1 MYRGQRSNVSFGC
14 EANYSSGSSAERTD
28 WEPFPTAVNADFA
41 HRSVTIPLKDDKDVF
56 CKALGSASADCA
68 DGTVLDET
76 TPGPITEAF
85 LQHLITIYPEG
96 EIFDLDGIVPSYTD
110 SRQLSLGRKSRLR
123 PFRNGRQSPAGGS
136 NVLQVTASRLASYF
150 PGAKTVV
157 FLPLWDWN
165 KGHWLAGT
173 LIWSRDSERP
183 LELEEF
189 HYFKVFGDAIISE
202 IAKAKSFELENS
214 KSDFISSVSHEL
226 RSPLHGMLASAE
238 LLLET
243 ALKPDQRDLV
253 KMLETCGL
261 TLLDTMNHL

>member
-1 MYRGQRSNVSFGC
+1 MC
-14 EANYSSGSSAERTD
+14 SSGSSADLTD
-28 WEPFPTAVNADFA
+28 WEPFPTAVDA
-41 HRSVTIPLKDDKDVF
+41 HVPARPSSLPSEDSREALCKVLGSESTEIAHGIASDNTSTGSVT
-56 CKALGSASADCA
+56 
-68 DGTVLDET
+68 ET
-76 TPGPITEAF
+76 F
-85 LQHLITIYPEG
+85 LQHLITSYPEG
-96 EIFDLDGIVPSYTD
+96 EIFDLDGVVPSHIQEPRRTELEKR
-110 SRQLSLGRKSRLR
+110 SRIR
-123 PFRNGRQSPAGGS
+123 PFRNSRQSPAS
-136 NVLQVTASRLASYF
+136 KWNTLQVTTASLASYF

-165 KGHWLAGT
+165 KGNWLAGT

-189 HYFKVFGDAIISE
+189 YYFKVFGDTIISE

-214 KSDFISSVSHEL
+214 KSDFISSISHEL

-243 ALKPDQRDLV
+243 ALQPDQSDLV

-261 TLLDTMNHL
+261 TLLDTMDHL